1 MSHALPE
8 WRVAS
13 DTSIGSER
21 AMTSE
26 ALMSP
31 SELANILLE
40 AFNTMLSECES
51 YVQYVEQRFRLEEEH
66 LRQVKIM
73 LERQRDLD
81 MRINS
86 KLAVLPGLLPDPGR
100 LSNLR
105 NTWGDMR
112 LSEMWGTYHGA
123 VCASPVL
130 VHIFSK
136 TESCKL
142 T

>member
-40 AFNTMLSECES
+40 AFNTCLLYTSPS
-51 YVQYVEQRFRLEEEH
+51 P
-66 LRQVKIM
+66 
-73 LERQRDLD
+73 RD
-81 MRINS
+81 
-86 KLAVLPGLLPDPGR
+86 GLLSRMP
-100 LSNLR
+100 S
-105 NTWGDMR
+105 
-112 LSEMWGTYHGA
+112 SA
-123 VCASPVL
+123 
-130 VHIFSK
+130 
-136 TESCKL
+136 
-142 T
+142 